1 MQTLPLA
8 IQSASEISANNTE
21 EALQATRGAILLL
34 EQQTSELENKTRV
47 FLMLAVF
54 QWCFFLVS
62 HATIRRMCNHLLFPL
77 STTRC
82 VLSQV

>member
-8 IQSASEISANNTE
+8 IQSASEISTNNTE

-54 QWCFFLVS
+54 Q
-62 HATIRRMCNHLLFPL
+62 
-77 STTRC
+77 
-82 VLSQV
+82 